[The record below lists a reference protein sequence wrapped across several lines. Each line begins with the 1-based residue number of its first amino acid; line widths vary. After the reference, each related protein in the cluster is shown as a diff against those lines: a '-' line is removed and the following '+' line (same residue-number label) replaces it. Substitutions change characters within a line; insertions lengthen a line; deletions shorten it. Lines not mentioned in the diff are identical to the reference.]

1 MEWLATAFFGEGH
14 GCCDELARVEKSGR
28 VRLKEM
34 WRDAISDG
42 DNADNVA
49 RRNRPLAVPSPLS
62 CSRLPLSC
70 APPEPIFAYPR
81 YLDGGKSKGGL
92 HADWP
97 AAPPL
102 SLTPHASHPPPPL
115 ICFPGNAFLFW
126 AAYYLQNNNII
137 ITTPPLP
144 PQLPRKHHARPHHS
158 SPPHE
163 IVSAQTKSCISEKQ
177 PLTAPARPS
186 ATAYLP
192 TAIPVR
198 TQRPHH
204 LVPERAER
212 ARRRSTRLVLHK
224 RLQLGRRYL
233 SIWSRYRHAER
244 SCIVRCCRSS

>member
-1 MEWLATAFFGEGH
+1 MSRCTACERWTHDMEWLATAFFGEGH

-62 CSRLPLSC
+62 CFRLPLSC

-102 SLTPHASHPPPPL
+102 SLTPHASHPPSPPL
-115 ICFPGNAFLFW
+115 SAFRATLSSFGLLII
-126 AAYYLQNNNII
+126 YRII
-137 ITTPPLP
+137 I
-144 PQLPRKHHARPHHS
+144 
-158 SPPHE
+158 
-163 IVSAQTKSCISEKQ
+163 
-177 PLTAPARPS
+177 
-186 ATAYLP
+186 
-192 TAIPVR
+192 
-198 TQRPHH
+198 
-204 LVPERAER
+204 
-212 ARRRSTRLVLHK
+212 
-224 RLQLGRRYL
+224 
-233 SIWSRYRHAER
+233 
-244 SCIVRCCRSS
+244 